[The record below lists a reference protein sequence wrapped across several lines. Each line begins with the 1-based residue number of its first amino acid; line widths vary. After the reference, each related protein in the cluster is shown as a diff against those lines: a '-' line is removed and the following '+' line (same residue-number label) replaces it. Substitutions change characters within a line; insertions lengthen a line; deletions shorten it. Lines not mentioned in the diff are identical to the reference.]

1 MEKIYQLSSGILECY
16 PRYAVFHFN
25 ADFYG
30 LDEAQEFSEVID
42 SHYKRRKCV
51 IISNREMVAR
61 INPEVYKRGLSRSV
75 IGIAIVSNNK
85 EVQVQATEEQGLFDG
100 SFSYFRTIDEAANWA
115 RTVVSI

>member
-61 INPEVYKRGLSRSV
+61 INPKSISAGCQEVLL
-75 IGIAIVSNNK
+75 A
-85 EVQVQATEEQGLFDG
+85 LP
-100 SFSYFRTIDEAANWA
+100 
-115 RTVVSI
+115 